1 MTRERNLRQKKSEIL
16 DLPFITVFFFVCLLS
31 SSFHPRLAMRD
42 RCNSRNNVPSL
53 AKLGRFSRD
62 FIEFFC
68 LFFFGF
74 YFFRR
79 PGSSW
84 RSANSIGNNTA
95 DRTATVLRL
104 RRRSPESKVDDA
116 RRLRSAID
124 GWEKKNKKRSRRLSL
139 GADP

>member
-1 MTRERNLRQKKSEIL
+1 
-16 DLPFITVFFFVCLLS
+16 
-31 SSFHPRLAMRD
+31 MRD

-124 GWEKKNKKRSRRLSL
+124 GWEKKTKSDRGDFHWVPTRSVFRPWRIFCSSIVVAVVAVVAVVVVVSPGQCGELS
-139 GADP
+139 PR